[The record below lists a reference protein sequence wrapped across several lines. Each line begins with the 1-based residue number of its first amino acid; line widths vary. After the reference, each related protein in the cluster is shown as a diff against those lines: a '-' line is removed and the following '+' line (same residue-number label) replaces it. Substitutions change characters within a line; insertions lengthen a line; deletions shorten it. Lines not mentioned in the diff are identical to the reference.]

1 MRQVYAKARGFT
13 LVEVLVALVIVAV
26 GMSALLAA
34 LGSAATNTSYL
45 REKTFAQ
52 WVALNRVAEVRLQG
66 QIPTKGKQ
74 SGESD
79 FAGHK
84 WQWEQEVSALD
95 VPGVMRMDV
104 KVRMADTTPVKNA
117 PWIGNAIGVM
127 GDSILRSLDPQSAAS
142 TWEVD
147 PRTAGGP
154 NDPNKNPGSN
164 TTIGNPVTN
173 PDVDESPTQPSP
185 IPEE

>member
-1 MRQVYAKARGFT
+1 MRRVHAKARGFT

-66 QIPTKGKQ
+66 QIPSKGKQ

-84 WQWEQEVSALD
+84 WQWEQEVSSLD

-104 KVRMADTTPVKNA
+104 KVRMADTTPAKNA

-127 GDSILRSLDPQSAAS
+127 GDSIMRSLNPQSSAL

-147 PRTAGGP
+147 PTVTGPGG
-154 NDPNKNPGSN
+154 DGKNNGSN

-173 PDVDESPTQPSP
+173 PDVDEPPTQPSP